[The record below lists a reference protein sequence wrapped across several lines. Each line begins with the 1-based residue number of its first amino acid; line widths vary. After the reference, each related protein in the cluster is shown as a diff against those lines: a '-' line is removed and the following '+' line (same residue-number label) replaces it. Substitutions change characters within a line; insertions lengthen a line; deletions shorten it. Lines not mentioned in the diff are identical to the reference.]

1 MYLKDIIKFKDTVF
15 LDDNICLI
23 KNFLPD
29 KEFNFLLEKSI
40 KSVDQDFVKTKDKYS
55 LNVPLR
61 INSSEL
67 TESMQKAIYEILPG
81 NYTIRGFEN
90 INRTIPG
97 GSMFLHNDNEREL
110 GIEYGFTYYINDDF
124 LGGEIFY
131 PHKNIYH
138 KPIKNSMII
147 HIGTVEYSHSVLEVL
162 ENNRFTMTAF
172 GYTNENPEIYAKRRE
187 KHFKRSMETMWEFQ
201 K

>member
-1 MYLKDIIKFKDTVF
+1 MDLKNIIKFKNIIF
-15 LDDNICLI
+15 LDNNICLI

-40 KSVDQDFVKTKDKYS
+40 KSVDQDFIKTKDNYS

-61 INSSEL
+61 INNSEL
-67 TESMQKAIYEILPG
+67 TQYMQKAIYEILPG

-90 INRTIPG
+90 INRTISG

-124 LGGEIFY
+124 LGGELFY
-131 PHKNIYH
+131 PHKNISY
-138 KPIKNSMII
+138 KPIKNSMVI
-147 HIGTVEYSHSVLEVL
+147 HIGTLEYSHSVLEVL
-162 ENNRFTMTAF
+162 DNNRFTMTAF
-172 GYTNENPEIYAKRRE
+172 GYTNENLKVYEKRRE
-187 KHFKRSMETMWEFQ
+187 KHFKRSRLTNNFP
-201 K
+201 